1 MTEFSLTSTITWLRQ
16 GQATAFSGEN
26 LVILINIY
34 FTIST
39 SNKVCN
45 LMKQIIN
52 RVRLHAS
59 GQAARNAKAAAV
71 KEAAGELL
79 ALWEKDVSKFR
90 GANFY
95 MHIAYHH
102 LPDFISRLPV
112 DILQA
117 SGDSFEAK
125 NQELKRRLRR

>member
-1 MTEFSLTSTITWLRQ
+1 
-16 GQATAFSGEN
+16 
-26 LVILINIY
+26 
-34 FTIST
+34 
-39 SNKVCN
+39 
-45 LMKQIIN
+45 MKRIIN
-52 RVRLHAS
+52 HVRLHAS
-59 GQAARNAKAAAV
+59 GQVARTTKAAAV

-79 ALWEKDVSKFR
+79 TLWEKEVSKYR

-102 LPDFISRLPV
+102 LPEFIARLPV

-125 NQELKRRLRR
+125 NQELKRRLRRYAIYSLYCKVISNFQEYKQEESSKQNCWFEKKHNISDLPSTEM